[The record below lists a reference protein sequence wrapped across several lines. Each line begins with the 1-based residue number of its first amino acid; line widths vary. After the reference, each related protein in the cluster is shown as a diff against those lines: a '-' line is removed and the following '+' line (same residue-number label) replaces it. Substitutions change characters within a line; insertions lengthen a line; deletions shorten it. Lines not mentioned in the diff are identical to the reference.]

1 MAPCVLLSIY
11 LTWFGIGSNA
21 DKLFC
26 ADKYPA
32 NSNMHV
38 MSLYFFM
45 DLISVSDASIN
56 IWISISP
63 NKWIVKH
70 KVPSYTDL

>member
-45 DLISVSDASIN
+45 DLILTFFLQRYY
-56 IWISISP
+56 
-63 NKWIVKH
+63 K
-70 KVPSYTDL
+70 KVEYRRMK

>member
-45 DLISVSDASIN
+45 DLILTFYLQSYY
-56 IWISISP
+56 
-63 NKWIVKH
+63 K
-70 KVPSYTDL
+70 KVEYGRMK

>member
-45 DLISVSDASIN
+45 DLILTFYLQRYY
-56 IWISISP
+56 
-63 NKWIVKH
+63 K
-70 KVPSYTDL
+70 KVEYRRMK